1 MDVGLGIDTG
11 GTYTDTAL
19 VEISTG
25 RVLKKAKA
33 LTTRNDLSLGI
44 SQSIKN
50 IGEVPVG
57 DIRLVSLS
65 STLATNSVVEGKGC
79 RVALIIAGDEY
90 KESIPVE
97 HVIQIQGGHTIRGRA
112 NCDIDLK
119 AAKDFVQGIA
129 DQVDAIALSTFFSVR
144 NPEHEIALK
153 DMIKENWD
161 LPVVCGHE
169 LSTQLGFHERTLTAV
184 LNAKLI
190 PIMADLIQSVNKVLN
205 EKAIKAPL
213 MIVKGDG
220 SLMGEQLARERPVET
235 ILSGPAASLIG
246 ARNLTQE
253 DEGVVVDVGGTTTDI
268 GILRGGKPRL
278 DPEGAIIGGWRT
290 RVRAADISTSGIG
303 GDSRVVIANGQIVL
317 GALRVMPL
325 CIASSQYPQIL
336 EGLRKVKGIKM
347 TPQATHIALEN
358 MLQADEFFIFSRM
371 AKGFELSDNEKKFVD
386 LVKDG
391 PKTLNEISISTGLHP
406 YSFNVRKLEEIGI
419 VTRIGFTPTDA
430 LHASGEY
437 VEYDAEASRISAE
450 YRANLCGMGP
460 KEFCT
465 TVKEAVIQ
473 KIARE
478 IIFRLVYED
487 CGKMTHCEVCDSMY
501 EKMVTNRSG
510 IDFSVDLNLHK
521 KIIGIGA
528 PIAAYLPSVAKRLH
542 TELLMPE
549 HSDVGNAVGA
559 ITGSIME
566 SVEVLIKP
574 RPGLGVMENPPCTLH
589 TKAEMREFENIEDA
603 VTYARSWGDGLVRQ
617 MAVRAGADEIEV
629 KVEED
634 RIMGQIG
641 KSWGDG
647 LLLEIHVK
655 VVAVGKPRMYFE
667 VEHGSDEFD

>member
-25 RVLKKAKA
+25 KVLKKAKA

-79 RVALIIAGDEY
+79 RVALIIAGEEY
-90 KESIPVE
+90 RESIPVE

-205 EKAIKAPL
+205 EKTIKAPL

-336 EGLRKVKGIKM
+336 EGLKKVKGIKM

-371 AKGFELSDNEKKFVD
+371 AKGFELSDNEKKFVE
-386 LVKDG
+386 LVKEG
-391 PKTLNEISISTGLHP
+391 PKTLNEVSISTGLHP

-450 YRANLCGMGP
+450 YRSNLCGMET

-603 VTYARSWGDGLVRQ
+603 VAYARSWGDGLVRQ

-634 RIMGQIG
+634 RVMGQIG

>member
-1 MDVGLGIDTG
+1 MECGLGIDTG
-11 GTYTDTAL
+11 GTYTDSAL
-19 VEISTG
+19 VDLRDG
-25 RVLKKAKA
+25 KVLKKAKA

-44 SQSIKN
+44 SQSIN
-50 IGEVPVG
+50 NLGDVPFG

-79 RVALIIAGDEY
+79 RVALIIAGEPY
-90 KESIPVE
+90 RESTPVD
-97 HVIQIQGGHTIRGRA
+97 HVKQVPGGHTIRGQPI
-112 NCDIDLK
+112 CDIDLN
-119 AAKDFVQGIA
+119 AAKEFLQGVAGQI
-129 DQVDAIALSTFFSVR
+129 DAIALSTFFSVR
-144 NPEHEIALK
+144 NPEHEISLRK
-153 DMIKENWD
+153 MIKENWD

-190 PIMADLIQSVNKVLN
+190 PIKADLIQSVNKVLN
-205 EKAIKAPL
+205 EKSIKAPL

-220 SLMGEQLARERPVET
+220 SLMGEQLAKERPVET

-246 ARNLTQE
+246 ARNLTNE

-303 GDSRVVIANGQIVL
+303 GDSRIVIINGQIAL

-325 CIASSQYPQIL
+325 CIASSQYPQIM
-336 EGLRKVKGIKM
+336 EGLKKLKGQKIV
-347 TPQATHIALEN
+347 PQATHIALEN
-358 MLQADEFFIFSRM
+358 MLQSDEFFIFSRM
-371 AKGFELSDNEKKFVD
+371 AKGYELSDSERVLVEIIKKE
-386 LVKDG
+386 
-391 PKTLNEISISTGLHP
+391 PKTLNDISIATGLHP
-406 YSFNVRKLEEIGI
+406 YSYNVRKLEELGI
-419 VTRIGFTPTDA
+419 ITRIGFTPTDA

-437 VEYDAEASRISAE
+437 VEYDAEASKIAAE
-450 YRANLCGMGP
+450 YRAGLCGMQTND
-460 KEFCT
+460 FCAA
-465 TVKEAVIQ
+465 VKEAVIQ

-487 CGKMTHCEVCDSMY
+487 CGKMSHCEVCDTMY

-510 IDFSVDLNLHK
+510 IDFSVDINLNK

-549 HSDVGNAVGA
+549 NSDVGNAVGA
-559 ITGSIME
+559 VTGSIME
-566 SVEVLIKP
+566 TVEVLIKP
-574 RPGLGVMENPPCTLH
+574 KPGLGVMENPPCTMH
-589 TKAEMREFENIEDA
+589 SRDEMREFENIEDA
-603 VTYARSWGDGLVRQ
+603 VSYARSWGESIVRK
-617 MAVRAGADEIEV
+617 MAVKAGAEDIEV

-634 RIMGQIG
+634 RVMGQIG

-647 LLLEIHVK
+647 LLLEIHLK
-655 VVAVGKPRMYFE
+655 VIAVGKPKMYYE
-667 VEHGSDEFD
+667 VEHESDEFD